1 MPDELAWLATLQ
13 HADSFFPT
21 GAASFSWG
29 VEALRADNHLRSA
42 AELEAFVAAQ
52 LEHRWGRCDRAFLVW
67 AHRRHRDPD
76 SVAAID
82 RQADAMAL
90 PREQREGS
98 LRAGTALLGM
108 HGRLGTPGATS
119 YQALIGDGRARG
131 HLAVVQGLAWAG
143 VGIAE
148 GPSAAAAAHG
158 FAQGLVGAAL
168 RLGLIGHVEA
178 QRHLTRLR
186 PSLARLLAGPV
197 PDLAEVAGFAPQTD
211 IAMMRHEAQAIRLF
225 AS

>member
-1 MPDELAWLATLQ
+1 MPDEAALLATLQ
-13 HADSFFPT
+13 HADSFFPG
-21 GAASFSWG
+21 GAAAFSWG
-29 VEALRADNHLRSA
+29 IEALRADHHLRSA

-52 LEHRWGRCDRAFLVW
+52 FEHRWACCDRAFLIW
-67 AHRRHRDPD
+67 AHRRHRDLAQ
-76 SVAAID
+76 VAAID

-98 LRAGTALLGM
+98 IRAGAALLGM
-108 HGRLGTPGATS
+108 HERLGTPGAGA
-119 YQALIGDGRARG
+119 YRVLVRGRQARG
-131 HLAVVQGLAWAG
+131 HLAVAQGLAWAG
-143 VGIAE
+143 LGLDE

-168 RLGLIGHVEA
+168 RLGMIGHVDA
-178 QRHLTRLR
+178 QRILTRLR

-197 PDLAEVAGFAPQTD
+197 LDLADIAGFAPQTD
-211 IAMMRHEAQAIRLF
+211 IAMMRHEAQTVRLF